1 MLCGVSVWEWT
12 DKHVKAFVDLK
23 NNFLNCVTLSYYDP
37 NRTFKLQT
45 DASDIG
51 ISGILYQQD
60 ENGDPYI
67 IALVSRVLTKYERNY
82 TVTEKELLAII
93 YSVLKFRYYLI
104 GTTFDIITD
113 HKSLTFL
120 LTSPFNSARL
130 MRWILC
136 LQEYSFRIMHCKGS
150 ENIVAD
156 FFSRNF
162 QNEAVERDC
171 NYVLWRCVKQLP
183 DMSEQSPDKF
193 VNMIMIAELKMK
205 PELIKDLKSLEQH
218 QNGDSVLNTFK
229 LKPPNNFELLIENN
243 LTYTRTKGD
252 NAWKLWL
259 PSTLVS
265 STLRSTHEQLGH
277 AGSYKLQSY
286 ATKSYKL
293 QSYLARFFYWCGM
306 RRDIKIFTKSC
317 DSCQRVKYLNVKMEG
332 GINFYRRQ
340 NQMN

>member
-1 MLCGVSVWEWT
+1 MDGEAC
-12 DKHVKAFVDLK
+12 
-23 NNFLNCVTLSYYDP
+23 
-37 NRTFKLQT
+37 
-45 DASDIG
+45 
-51 ISGILYQQD
+51 ISIYRY
-60 ENGDPYI
+60 NPYI

-136 LQEYSFRIMHCKGS
+136 LQEYSFR
-150 ENIVAD
+150 NIVAD

-162 QNEAVERDC
+162 QNEAVKRDC

-183 DMSEQSPDKF
+183 NMSEQSPDKS

-218 QNGDSVLNTFK
+218 QNSDSVLNTFK
-229 LKPPNNFELLIENN
+229 LKPPNNVELLIENN
-243 LTYTRTKGD
+243 ITYMRTKGD

-286 ATKSYKL
+286 
-293 QSYLARFFYWCGM
+293 LARFFYWRGM
-306 RRDIKIFTKSC
+306 RRDIKVFT
-317 DSCQRVKYLNVKMEG
+317 M
-332 GINFYRRQ
+332 
-340 NQMN
+340 